1 MTALRITSM
10 FTLCSSYIC
19 SLDPSVQYCTVRLQ
33 VRLSVHCT
41 KSHLQKPILSLFRI
55 HNVISVHCELRKRAD
70 QQIFTQQNKLN
81 TPCFWQKKR
90 RKSANETKINFKV
103 MPRETV
109 KYFHIFLHYS
119 TVLKGSGSQFFQ
131 DSNELLQEIR
141 HRVRVTAFS
150 SSHTKTDVNS
160 GLQ

>member
-1 MTALRITSM
+1 
-10 FTLCSSYIC
+10 
-19 SLDPSVQYCTVRLQ
+19 
-33 VRLSVHCT
+33 
-41 KSHLQKPILSLFRI
+41 
-55 HNVISVHCELRKRAD
+55 
-70 QQIFTQQNKLN
+70 
-81 TPCFWQKKR
+81 
-90 RKSANETKINFKV
+90 